1 VQVLSTQDYLKKVA
15 FVRDSDMRTLQTDI
29 DRVGELHAR
38 ALDGSDPNAQRQLD
52 ALVGETQLK
61 NTRIRDQ
68 LRTLKNDAER
78 TSDPAA
84 RALKVR
90 QFKVLNDEFKKQ
102 VEGYLQKEQQYK
114 ENYRR
119 QIERQY
125 RIVNP
130 DATNEEIQQA
140 ADADWGN
147 EGIFQTAVSRPCPI
161 PRQVSSH

>member
-1 VQVLSTQDYLKKVA
+1 VPQVLSQQDFLKKVA
-15 FVRDSDMRTLQTDI
+15 YVRDNDMRTLQHDI

-52 ALVGETQLK
+52 ALVNETQLK

-68 LRTLKNDAER
+68 LRTLKNDVEK
-78 TSDPAA
+78 TTDPGA
-84 RALKVR
+84 RGLKAR

-119 QIERQY
+119 QIARQY

-130 DATNEEIQQA
+130 EASDDEVRQA

-147 EGIFQTAVSRPCPI
+147 EGIFQTAVS
-161 PRQVSSH
+161 